1 MIHRQYVCKL
11 SSSIEGFPF
20 LDIMVQMGGSYAAP
34 VNNPALFAGIGTAA
48 PAAWQA
54 VCGANWYY
62 EARSRILRLE
72 HLAAAGAAA
81 GFTPRG
87 RLGAQISI
95 VRLENSVP
103 VAPVPGG
110 IPAISASASLAVNPI
125 SNVALGAEIGAFA
138 DPAYGPVI
146 RLHNSADLFGERQQV
161 GIYFLVSL
169 GLAENQ
175 DEDGSNLGF
184 AT

>member
-11 SSSIEGFPF
+11 AVVGETFPP
-20 LDIMVQMGGSYAAP
+20 LDIMVQMPGTYLAP
-34 VNNPALFAGIGTAA
+34 VDNPALFVGIGTAA

-54 VCGANWYY
+54 LCGANWYY
-62 EARSRILRLE
+62 EVRGRSLRIE

-81 GFTPRG
+81 GFTPRM
-87 RLGAQISI
+87 RLGAPISI
-95 VRLENSVP
+95 IPLDDQAGLAGVTGAIPP
-103 VAPVPGG
+103 VS
-110 IPAISASASLAVNPI
+110 ISASLAPNPI
-125 SNVALGAEIGAFA
+125 SAVALGAEIGAFP

-146 RLHNSADLFGERQQV
+146 RLRNAAVLYGAQR
-161 GIYFLVSL
+161 GNIYFLVSL